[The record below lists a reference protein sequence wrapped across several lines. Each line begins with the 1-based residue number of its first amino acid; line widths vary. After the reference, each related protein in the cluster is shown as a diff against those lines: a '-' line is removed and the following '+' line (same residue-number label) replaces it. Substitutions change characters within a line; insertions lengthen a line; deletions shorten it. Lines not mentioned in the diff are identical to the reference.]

1 MFLPRAPQKDI
12 ERGLAEA
19 GNVSARLLGIV
30 LNKVDSSVQSRYEPY
45 HGNKYHRKYYAKYGY
60 TE

>member
-1 MFLPRAPQKDI
+1 VI

-19 GNVSARLLGIV
+19 GNVTSRLLGVV
-30 LNKVDSSVQSRYEPY
+30 LNKVDTSTQSRYENY